1 MRIALLEPFYT
12 GSHKAWADQF
22 KHYTSHEVTILQMEG
37 KFWKWRMHGGAVTLA
52 KKLKELAFQPDLI
65 LASDMLDLSSFLALT
80 RHRTS
85 SIPAALYCHENQMIY
100 PWGER
105 ILRNNNWRHYAF
117 INYISALCAD
127 HVLFNSSYHYN
138 AFFAELPQ
146 LLTSYHD
153 YQETDTIDTIRTKS
167 SVLSLALDLKRFDLY
182 QPAKIEQDQPP
193 LILWNH
199 RWEEDKDPK
208 TFALLM
214 HDLHNAGHNFNIALL
229 GEQTH
234 KSLEAFEQLRSTMG
248 DKILQFG
255 YAESFADYAY
265 WLWRADLLPVTSNQD
280 FFGGS
285 VVEAIYC
292 GCYPLLPN
300 RLAYPEHVPGG
311 EEQVFWDNY
320 DELYHKT
327 ENAII
332 NIDETRNSNFQHW
345 VAGYDWEYMIATYD
359 KKLASIAGSA

>member
-1 MRIALLEPFYT
+1 MHIVLLEPFFT
-12 GSHKAWADQF
+12 GSHKAWAEQLSRF
-22 KHYTSHEVTILQMEG
+22 SNHEITFLTMEG

-52 KKLKELAFQPDLI
+52 RKFNELTFQPDLI
-65 LASDMLDLSSFLALT
+65 LASDMLNLSSFLALT
-80 RHRTS
+80 RHRTAN
-85 SIPAALYCHENQMIY
+85 IPAALYCHENQMVY

-117 INYISALCAD
+117 INYISALSAE
-127 HVLFNSSYHYN
+127 HVLFNSSFHFN

-153 YQETDTIDTIRTKS
+153 HQETGTIETIRNKS
-167 SVLSLALDLKRFDLY
+167 SVLPLALDLKSF
-182 QPAKIEQDQPP
+182 EQYKPSEKVFNQPP

-214 HDLHNAGHNFNIALL
+214 QDLHHAGYDFNIALL
-229 GEQTH
+229 GEQTQ
-234 KSLEAFEQLRSTMG
+234 KSLEAFEQLRSTLG
-248 DKILQFG
+248 QKNLQFG
-255 YAESFADYAY
+255 YAASFADYAY
-265 WLWRADLLPVTSNQD
+265 QLWRADLLPVTSNQD

-300 RLAYPEHVPGG
+300 RLAYPEHVPSG
-311 EEQVFWDNY
+311 EEQV
-320 DELYHKT
+320 L
-327 ENAII
+327 
-332 NIDETRNSNFQHW
+332 
-345 VAGYDWEYMIATYD
+345 
-359 KKLASIAGSA
+359 